1 MDCYKILITI
11 LTQYMIYVTKAFLDP
26 YFYFADNKLVMI
38 YFYLVLSFFTVK
50 FSEIIFN
57 SMSK

>member
-1 MDCYKILITI
+1 
-11 LTQYMIYVTKAFLDP
+11 MIYVTKAFLDP
-26 YFYFADNKLVMI
+26 YFYFPGNKLVMT
-38 YFYLVLSFFTVK
+38 YFYVVLSFFVVK